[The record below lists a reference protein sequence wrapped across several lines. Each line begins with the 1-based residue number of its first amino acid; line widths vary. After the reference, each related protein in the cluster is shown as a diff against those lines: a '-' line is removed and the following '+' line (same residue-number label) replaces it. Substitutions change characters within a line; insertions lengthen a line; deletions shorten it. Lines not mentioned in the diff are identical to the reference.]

1 LQARRALCSFGAAY
15 ESGPEVAAEELR
27 GAVRELAAI
36 SGHVTVDEH
45 ILDALFGEFC
55 IGK

>member
-1 LQARRALCSFGAAY
+1 M
-15 ESGPEVAAEELR
+15 AAEELR
-27 GAVRELAAI
+27 TAVREMAAI

-45 ILDALFGEFC
+45 VLDVIFGEFC